1 MSVLTNLDLLRRVP
15 IFAALTTAQMSQLAG
30 AVTKR
35 RVKRGD
41 LIVEQQK
48 KSDALF
54 VILSGRARVFM
65 TDRRGKEVILNT
77 LGPGDYIGEMSL
89 IDGKNHSASVQAEV
103 QSDLLELGRVEFMRC
118 LAESRAITNSVL
130 VGLVRRLRKA
140 DENIS
145 SLALQDVYG
154 RVAKVLMGVAVP
166 DGERRLVIREK
177 MTRQDI
183 AKTVGA
189 SREMVSRVMRDFED
203 QGFITTS
210 DDGTIVLIERRSV
223 PR

>member
-1 MSVLTNLDLLRRVP
+1 MSVLSNLDLLRRVP
-15 IFAALTTAQMSQLAG
+15 IFAALTTSQMSLLAG

-41 LIVEQQK
+41 LIVEQRK

-65 TDRRGKEVILNT
+65 TDRRGREVILNI

-103 QSDLLELGRVEFMRC
+103 QSDLLVLGHAEFKQC

-130 VGLVRRLRKA
+130 IGLVRRLRTA

-183 AKTVGA
+183 AKMVGA
-189 SREMVSRVMRDFED
+189 SREMVSRVMRDFEE
-203 QGFITTS
+203 QGFITTNE
-210 DDGTIVLIERRSV
+210 DGTITLIERRSA